1 MSHIGSSFDDF
12 LEGQGTRGETI
23 AIASKRVLVW
33 QLAQAMEEGN
43 LTRDDMAARMGTT
56 VVQIDGILDAEG
68 DTVQLDTLHR
78 AAAAAGGSC
87 GSSSHRAAGKNA
99 R

>member
-1 MSHIGSSFDDF
+1 MSHIGSSFDAF
-12 LEGQGTRGETI
+12 LEEQGTRGETI
-23 AIASKRVLVW
+23 AMASKRVLAW

-56 VVQIDGILDAEG
+56 VVQIDRILDPED

-78 AAAAAGGSC
+78 AAAAVGRKVRLELA
-87 GSSSHRAAGKNA
+87 
-99 R
+99 